1 MRLIERIGIMM
12 IMLSITFTSAAE
24 TEFIQIDLEESNSL
38 WELAMNS
45 GNPGT
50 FAELYAEDAVIMT
63 PSLEIFSSRLDIE
76 KFWLKTIAPIANNFQ
91 VQTISIRI
99 DGELAYQTAV
109 WLASVTSNGVTND
122 IDGEMTT
129 MLQRQHDGS
138 WKIRLQSWN

>member
-1 MRLIERIGIMM
+1 MRLIERIGVMM

-50 FAELYAEDAVIMT
+50 FAKLYAEDAVIMT

>member
-1 MRLIERIGIMM
+1 MRLIERIGVMM

-109 WLASVTSNGVTND
+109 WLASVTSNGVTNN

-129 MLQRQHDGS
+129 MFQRQHDGS

>member
-1 MRLIERIGIMM
+1 MRLIERIGVMM
-12 IMLSITFTSAAE
+12 IMLSITFTSTAE

>member
-1 MRLIERIGIMM
+1 MRLIERIGVMM

-50 FAELYAEDAVIMT
+50 FAELYAEDAVIMA

-76 KFWLKTIAPIANNFQ
+76 KFWLKTIAPIANDFQ

-129 MLQRQHDGS
+129 VLQRQHDGS